1 MRKCPEQP
9 EGATGAAGAKIAAR
23 DVNKMMTQSTQSN
36 PKSKEEYLKS
46 VICIFANNIEKQP
59 KM

>member
-23 DVNKMMTQSTQSN
+23 DVNKMMTQSN